1 MYIEE
6 TWQITD
12 KNMALFDK
20 VKDIRQFN
28 WNQKVGGPD
37 RNNQDNLP
45 EEAIGEKNL
54 IDQDWEGQHKK
65 FGGINALRGENNL
78 GFDQPFIL
86 KEIGDRYESA
96 DLDDGIFRGGL
107 ALNVVRAA
115 EDVTRLTKFALTP
128 KGIIFNLKQA
138 ILQQQNA
145 RVKNRTYNPLGI
157 LGSVIPAVH
166 LTRHKIRDDYNNA
179 NDGKLEKIYQRR
191 IVSGINPGRVAEVIG
206 DSVDAVVDAFRDPL
220 NVVNSVQV
228 LQSTKDKLR
237 DLNPNIPTDYKEQTE
252 SRFST
257 EDDKLRNEPVPFS
270 KDGKEEESKIY
281 KELTNSESESDELLK
296 EKTQMVIN
304 NEELEGGNSTF
315 SDKIDDIDYGDN
327 RIPNSESES
336 DELLKSQTQMLTNKE
351 ELEGGNSIFSDK
363 IDDIDYGDNRIPSS
377 PTSYDLLEETKQD
390 DGLINEEPY
399 TEIERNVG
407 QLRTNEEKELYD
419 ELPQNKSERIEVLK
433 SKSVDNNLRNTKL
446 PKQSVTDEVKSQIRN
461 SSTIK
466 SDVILNY
473 NNIPSDKLSERLK
486 SQTDAQ
492 YSDSFES
499 ENSIFNN
506 INVDFNG
513 AFYESIDKFNNKEV
527 KSIFEYDSGPKSG
540 YPKSTVSNINVTKGD
555 IKSVD
560 IQEAE
565 LYNLGKG
572 TIKTLNKNPYSVGV
586 SNQLQVPYGG
596 QFGNLSTKDLPTDFI
611 KFRIRDAVNGKWII
625 FPAFITNVTDT
636 VTPEWT
642 TERYIGR
649 PDNVH
654 LYNGAARNV
663 NFEFRVAAFTKQ
675 EIPLIQ
681 EKMNALIGLGWPTFK
696 KILSTDDEERMV
708 APYIYLTIGDMFN
721 NTPGYFNNI
730 TITADESTPWEID
743 DGLQI
748 PHYFTVSL
756 DFVHVGKY
764 LPNTLGLHYD
774 GIKHLRDSGVGNG
787 NFGVFGDRYPRDD
800 RGFTTVN
807 RTDEARSGWAKHL
820 AEQYTMKAGVGRGVD
835 DFKKEKPFK
844 TPKVDRTLLDNAMN
858 SVDGMGDRII
868 NALNQPSPK
877 PVTKPTL
884 TTNISPLTQQIL
896 TPVPFNSTEQD
907 NTSVSF
913 DGFLTSDDGS
923 FGDDATPATKTKASN
938 DGIRNVN
945 GFSQRGGKNSN
956 GTTTQQ

>member
-1 MYIEE
+1 
-6 TWQITD
+6 
-12 KNMALFDK
+12 MALFDK

-115 EDVTRLTKFALTP
+115 EDTTRLTKFALTP
-128 KGIIFNLKQA
+128 KGIIFNLKQT

-145 RVKNRTYNPLGI
+145 RTKNRTYNPLGV
-157 LGSVIPAVH
+157 LGSIIPAVH
-166 LTRHKIRDDYNNA
+166 LPRHKVKDDYNNA

-191 IVSGINPGRVAEVIG
+191 IVQGINPGGVAEVIG
-206 DSVDAVVDAFRDPL
+206 DAVDAVVDAFRDPL

-228 LQSTKDKLR
+228 LQSTKDRLR
-237 DLNPNIPTDYKEQTE
+237 DLNPKVPTDYKEQTE

-270 KDGKEEESKIY
+270 KDGREEESKVY
-281 KELTNSESESDELLK
+281 KELPNNQSESDELLK
-296 EKTQMVIN
+296 EKTQMVI
-304 NEELEGGNSTF
+304 
-315 SDKIDDIDYGDN
+315 
-327 RIPNSESES
+327 
-336 DELLKSQTQMLTNKE
+336 NKE

-390 DGLINEEPY
+390 DGLINEKPY
-399 TEIERNVG
+399 TEIERNIG
-407 QLRTNEEKELYD
+407 QLRTDEEKELYD

-433 SKSVDNNLRNTKL
+433 SKSVDNNLRNTTI
-446 PKQSVTDEVKSQIRN
+446 PKQPVTDEVKSQIRN
-461 SSTIK
+461 SPTVK
-466 SDVILNY
+466 SDVILDY
-473 NNIPSDKLSERLK
+473 NDIPSDKPSERLK
-486 SQTDAQ
+486 SQTQ
-492 YSDSFES
+492 MLTNKE
-499 ENSIFNN
+499 ELEGGNSIFNN
-506 INVDFNG
+506 INVDYSG
-513 AFYESIDKFNNKEV
+513 DFYSYLDSLQNDEQ

-572 TIKTLNKNPYSVGV
+572 TIKTLDKNPYSVGV

-596 QFGNLSTKDLPTDFI
+596 KFADLGTKNLPTDFI

-625 FPAFITNVTDT
+625 FPAFITNITDT

-675 EIPLIQ
+675 EIPIIQ
-681 EKMNALIGLGWPTFK
+681 EKMNALMGLGWPTFK

-708 APYIYLTIGDMFN
+708 APYIYLTIGDMFK

-730 TITADESTPWEID
+730 TVTADESTTWEID

-756 DFVHVGKY
+756 DFVHVGRY

-800 RGFTTVN
+800 RGFTTVD
-807 RTDEARSGWAKHL
+807 RSDEARGGWAKHL
-820 AEQYTMKAGVGRGVD
+820 AEQYQMKPGVGRGVD

-844 TPKVDRTLLDNAMN
+844 TPKVDKTLLDNTAN
-858 SVDGMGDRII
+858 SIDGFGNRVVS
-868 NALNQPSPK
+868 ALNRPSPK
-877 PVTKPTL
+877 PAIKSGL
-884 TTNISPLTQQIL
+884 TTNISPLTRQIL
-896 TPVPFNSTEQD
+896 TPVPFNTTEQD

-913 DGFLTSDDGS
+913 DGLLTSDDGS
-923 FGDDATPATKTKASN
+923 FGDDAPPAPKTKASN

>member
-1 MYIEE
+1 
-6 TWQITD
+6 
-12 KNMALFDK
+12 MALFDK

-191 IVSGINPGRVAEVIG
+191 IVSGINPGGVAEVIG

-281 KELTNSESESDELLK
+281 KEL
-296 EKTQMVIN
+296 
-304 NEELEGGNSTF
+304 
-315 SDKIDDIDYGDN
+315 
-327 RIPNSESES
+327 PNSESES

-433 SKSVDNNLRNTKL
+433 SKSVDNNLRNTTL

-461 SSTIK
+461 SSTVK

-473 NNIPSDKLSERLK
+473 NDIPSDKLSERLK

>member
-1 MYIEE
+1 
-6 TWQITD
+6 
-12 KNMALFDK
+12 MALFDK

-191 IVSGINPGRVAEVIG
+191 IVSGINPGGVAEVIG
-206 DSVDAVVDAFRDPL
+206 DAVDAVVDAFRDPL

-281 KELTNSESESDELLK
+281 KELPNSESESDELLK

-304 NEELEGGNSTF
+304 NEELEGGNST
-315 SDKIDDIDYGDN
+315 
-327 RIPNSESES
+327 
-336 DELLKSQTQMLTNKE
+336 
-351 ELEGGNSIFSDK
+351 FSDK

-433 SKSVDNNLRNTKL
+433 SKSVDNNLRNTTL

-461 SSTIK
+461 SSTVK

-473 NNIPSDKLSERLK
+473 NDIPSDKLSERLK

-696 KILSTDDEERMV
+696 KILSTDDEERII

>member
-1 MYIEE
+1 
-6 TWQITD
+6 
-12 KNMALFDK
+12 MALFDK

-191 IVSGINPGRVAEVIG
+191 IVSGINPGGVAEVIG
-206 DSVDAVVDAFRDPL
+206 DAVDAVVDAFRDPL

-281 KELTNSESESDELLK
+281 KELPNSESESDELLK

-433 SKSVDNNLRNTKL
+433 SKSVDNNLRNTTL

-461 SSTIK
+461 SSTVK

-473 NNIPSDKLSERLK
+473 NDIPSDKLSERLK

-708 APYIYLTIGDMFN
+708 APYIYLTIGDLFN

>member
-1 MYIEE
+1 
-6 TWQITD
+6 
-12 KNMALFDK
+12 MALFDK

-45 EEAIGEKNL
+45 EEVIGEKNL

-65 FGGINALRGENNL
+65 FGGVNALRGEDNL

-96 DLDDGIFRGGL
+96 NLDDGIFRGGL

-128 KGIIFNLKQA
+128 KGILFNLKQT

-145 RVKNRTYNPLGI
+145 RIKNRTYNPLGV

-166 LTRHKIRDDYNNA
+166 LPRHKIRDDYNNA

-191 IVSGINPGRVAEVIG
+191 IVSGINPGGVAEVIG
-206 DSVDAVVDAFRDPL
+206 DAVDAVVDAFRDPL

-281 KELTNSESESDELLK
+281 KELPNSESESDELLK

-304 NEELEGGNSTF
+304 KEELEDSNSIF

-336 DELLKSQTQMLTNKE
+336 DELLKEKTQMVINKE

-363 IDDIDYGDNRIPSS
+363 IGDIDYGDNRIPSS

-399 TEIERNVG
+399 SDNSFEAS
-407 QLRTNEEKELYD
+407 LYD
-419 ELPQNKSERIEVLK
+419 ELPQNKSERIEKLK
-433 SKSVDNNLRNTKL
+433 SKGVDNNLRNTTI

-461 SSTIK
+461 SATVK
-466 SDVILNY
+466 SDVILDY
-473 NNIPSDKLSERLK
+473 NDIPSDKLSERLK
-486 SQTDAQ
+486 SQTQ
-492 YSDSFES
+492 MLTNKE
-499 ENSIFNN
+499 ELEGGNSIFNN
-506 INVDFNG
+506 IKNVDYSG
-513 AFYESIDKFNNKEV
+513 DFYSYLDSLQNDEQ
-527 KSIFEYDSGPKSG
+527 KSIFQYDSGPKSG
-540 YPKSTVSNINVTKGD
+540 YPKSTVSNINVTKKD

-560 IQEAE
+560 TQEAE

-586 SNQLQVPYGG
+586 SNKLQVPYGG

-708 APYIYLTIGDMFN
+708 APYIYLTIGDLFN

-756 DFVHVGKY
+756 DFVHVGRY

-774 GIKHLRDSGVGNG
+774 GIKHLKDSGVGNG

-807 RTDEARSGWAKHL
+807 RNDEARSGWAKHL
-820 AEQYTMKAGVGRGVD
+820 AEHYQMKAGVGRGVD

-844 TPKVDRTLLDNAMN
+844 TPKVDRTLLDNATN
-858 SVDGMGDRII
+858 SVDGMGDRVV
-868 NALNQPSPK
+868 NAMNQPSSK
-877 PVTKPTL
+877 PVITSGGL
-884 TTNISPLTQQIL
+884 TTSITPLTQQQL
-896 TPVPFNSTEQD
+896 TPVPFNTTEQD

-913 DGFLTSDDGS
+913 GDFLTSDDGS
-923 FGDDATPATKTKASN
+923 FGDDAPPATKTKASN

>member
-1 MYIEE
+1 
-6 TWQITD
+6 
-12 KNMALFDK
+12 MALFDK

-191 IVSGINPGRVAEVIG
+191 IVSGINPGGVAEVIG

-281 KELTNSESESDELLK
+281 KELPNSESESDELLK

-433 SKSVDNNLRNTKL
+433 SKSVDNNLRNTTL

-461 SSTIK
+461 SSTVK

-473 NNIPSDKLSERLK
+473 NDIPSDKLSERLK

>member
-1 MYIEE
+1 
-6 TWQITD
+6 
-12 KNMALFDK
+12 MALFDK

-78 GFDQPFIL
+78 GYDQPFIL

-96 DLDDGIFRGGL
+96 NLDDGIFRGGL

-115 EDVTRLTKFALTP
+115 EDTTRLTKFALTP
-128 KGIIFNLKQA
+128 KGIIFNLKQT

-145 RVKNRTYNPLGI
+145 RIKNRTYNPLGV
-157 LGSVIPAVH
+157 LGSIIPAVH
-166 LTRHKIRDDYNNA
+166 LPRHRVRDDYNNA
-179 NDGKLEKIYQRR
+179 NDGKLEKIYQKR
-191 IVSGINPGRVAEVIG
+191 IVQGVNPGGVAEVIG
-206 DSVDAVVDAFRDPL
+206 DAVDAVVDAFRDPL

-228 LQSTKDKLR
+228 LQSTKDRLR
-237 DLNPNIPTDYKEQTE
+237 DLNPKVPTDYKEQTE

-270 KDGKEEESKIY
+270 KDGREEESKVY
-281 KELTNSESESDELLK
+281 KELPNNQSESDELLK

-304 NEELEGGNSTF
+304 
-315 SDKIDDIDYGDN
+315 
-327 RIPNSESES
+327 
-336 DELLKSQTQMLTNKE
+336 KE

-363 IDDIDYGDNRIPSS
+363 IGDIDYGDNRIPSS

-390 DGLINEEPY
+390 DGLINEKPY
-399 TEIERNVG
+399 TDIERNIG
-407 QLRTNEEKELYD
+407 QLRTDEEKELYD

-433 SKSVDNNLRNTKL
+433 SKSVDNNLRNTTIS
-446 PKQSVTDEVKSQIRN
+446 KQSVTDEVKSQIRN
-461 SSTIK
+461 SPTVK
-466 SDVILNY
+466 SDVILDY
-473 NNIPSDKLSERLK
+473 NDIPSDKPSERLK

-492 YSDSFES
+492 YSDSFEN

-506 INVDFNG
+506 INVDFENG
-513 AFYESIDKFNNKEV
+513 VFMNSFGDDT
-527 KSIFEYDSGPKSG
+527 YDSGDKS
-540 YPKSTVSNINVTKGD
+540 STVNNINVTTEKHFD
-555 IKSVD
+555 RQVEISD
-560 IQEAE
+560 D
-565 LYNLGKG
+565 YNLGSG
-572 TIKTLNKNPYSVGV
+572 VIKTINGNPYSVGV

-596 QFGNLSTKDLPTDFI
+596 KFADLGTKDLPTDFI

-625 FPAFITNVTDT
+625 FPAFITNITDT

-675 EIPLIQ
+675 EIPIIQ

-708 APYIYLTIGDMFN
+708 APYIYLTIGDMFR

-756 DFVHVGKY
+756 DFVHVGRY

-807 RTDEARSGWAKHL
+807 RSDEARGGWAKHL
-820 AEQYTMKAGVGRGVD
+820 AEQYQMKAGVGRGVD

-844 TPKVDRTLLDNAMN
+844 TPKVDRTLLDNTAK
-858 SVDGMGDRII
+858 SIDGIGDRVV
-868 NALNQPSPK
+868 NSLKQPSPK
-877 PVTKPTL
+877 PLTQQTL
-884 TTNISPLTQQIL
+884 TTNISPLTRQIL
-896 TPVPFNSTEQD
+896 TPVPFSTTEQD

-913 DGFLTSDDGS
+913 DGLLTSDDGS
-923 FGDDATPATKTKASN
+923 FGDDAPPAPKTKSRDN
-938 DGIRNVN
+938 DFRNFN

>member
-191 IVSGINPGRVAEVIG
+191 IVSGINPGGVAEVIG
-206 DSVDAVVDAFRDPL
+206 DAVDAVVDAFRDPL

-237 DLNPNIPTDYKEQTE
+237 DLKPNIPTDYKEQTE

-281 KELTNSESESDELLK
+281 KELPNSESESDELLK
-296 EKTQMVIN
+296 E
-304 NEELEGGNSTF
+304 
-315 SDKIDDIDYGDN
+315 
-327 RIPNSESES
+327 
-336 DELLKSQTQMLTNKE
+336 QTQMLTNKE

-433 SKSVDNNLRNTKL
+433 SKSVDNNLRNTTL

-461 SSTIK
+461 SSTVK

>member
-1 MYIEE
+1 
-6 TWQITD
+6 
-12 KNMALFDK
+12 MALFDK

-191 IVSGINPGRVAEVIG
+191 IVSGINPGGVAEVIG
-206 DSVDAVVDAFRDPL
+206 DAVDAVVDAFRDPL

-281 KELTNSESESDELLK
+281 KELPNSESESDELLK

-433 SKSVDNNLRNTKL
+433 SKSVDNNLRNTTL

-461 SSTIK
+461 SSTVK

-473 NNIPSDKLSERLK
+473 NDIPSDKLSERLK